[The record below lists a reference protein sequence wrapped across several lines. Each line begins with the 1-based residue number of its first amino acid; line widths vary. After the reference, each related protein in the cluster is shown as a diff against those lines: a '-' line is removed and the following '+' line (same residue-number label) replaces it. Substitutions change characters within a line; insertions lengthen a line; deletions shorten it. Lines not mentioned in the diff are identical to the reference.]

1 MNNWL
6 DKLERKFSRYAI
18 PNLMTY
24 IIILYAA
31 GFVLNLINP
40 TFYSQFLSLDAGKI
54 LQGQIWRIV
63 TFIIQPPSDSLI
75 FIVFVLY
82 LYYMIGKQLEAAWG
96 AFRFNLYFFSGM
108 LFIVIGAILAY
119 LLTGAVLPMDTW
131 YLNLSLFFAFAALY
145 PDIQLLLFFVIP
157 IKIKWLA
164 YLDVALLAYS
174 MITSILSGNW
184 AGCVVI
190 LCSLANVLV
199 FFLMTRKG
207 KHNSFRQNRRRK
219 EFKKAVSRG
228 EAEYRN
234 PNGITKHKCA
244 ICGRTEKDDP
254 NLEFRFCS
262 RCNGNYE
269 YCQDHLFTHEHVK

>member
-18 PNLMTY
+18 PNLITY

-31 GFVLNLINP
+31 GFALELINP
-40 TFYSQFLSLDAGKI
+40 TFYSQFLSLDASKI

-75 FIVFVLY
+75 FIAFALY

-108 LFIVIGAILAY
+108 LFIVLGAILAY
-119 LLTGAVLPMDTW
+119 LLTGTVLPMDTW

-164 YLDVALLAYS
+164 ILDGLYFIYAIVQAFLPAYGGGVFGIYYKANALAAF
-174 MITSILSGNW
+174 ISILNF
-184 AGCVVI
+184 I
-190 LCSLANVLV
+190 I
-199 FFLMTRKG
+199 FFLSSRNMKPYTPGQMKRKNDF
-207 KHNSFRQNRRRK
+207 KRK
-219 EFKKAVSRG
+219 MNMR
-228 EAEYRN
+228 
-234 PNGITKHKCA
+234 
-244 ICGRTEKDDP
+244 KD
-254 NLEFRFCS
+254 R
-262 RCNGNYE
+262 
-269 YCQDHLFTHEHVK
+269 

>member
-18 PNLMTY
+18 PNLITY

-31 GFVLNLINP
+31 GFALELINP
-40 TFYSQFLSLDAGKI
+40 TFYSQFLSLDASKI

-75 FIVFVLY
+75 FIAFALY

-108 LFIVIGAILAY
+108 LFIVLGAILAY
-119 LLTGAVLPMDTW
+119 LLTGTVLPMDTW

-157 IKIKWLA
+157 IKIK
-164 YLDVALLAYS
+164 
-174 MITSILSGNW
+174 
-184 AGCVVI
+184 
-190 LCSLANVLV
+190 
-199 FFLMTRKG
+199 
-207 KHNSFRQNRRRK
+207 
-219 EFKKAVSRG
+219 
-228 EAEYRN
+228 
-234 PNGITKHKCA
+234 
-244 ICGRTEKDDP
+244 
-254 NLEFRFCS
+254 
-262 RCNGNYE
+262 
-269 YCQDHLFTHEHVK
+269 

>member
-75 FIVFVLY
+75 FYCIRTVSLLY
-82 LYYMIGKQLEAAWG
+82 DREAVRGAWG

-164 YLDVALLAYS
+164 MLDGLYFVYAIVQAFS
-174 MITSILSGNW
+174 SG
-184 AGCVVI
+184 
-190 LCSLANVLV
+190 L
-199 FFLMTRKG
+199 
-207 KHNSFRQNRRRK
+207 RRR
-219 EFKKAVSRG
+219 
-228 EAEYRN
+228 
-234 PNGITKHKCA
+234 
-244 ICGRTEKDDP
+244 
-254 NLEFRFCS
+254 
-262 RCNGNYE
+262 
-269 YCQDHLFTHEHVK
+269 

>member
-119 LLTGAVLPMDTW
+119 LLTGAVLTDGYMV
-131 YLNLSLFFAFAALY
+131 SES
-145 PDIQLLLFFVIP
+145 
-157 IKIKWLA
+157 
-164 YLDVALLAYS
+164 VA
-174 MITSILSGNW
+174 
-184 AGCVVI
+184 I
-190 LCSLANVLV
+190 LCICGTLPGYPAVIVLCHTDQDQMAGDAGWSV
-199 FFLMTRKG
+199 FCVCDRTGFSSGL
-207 KHNSFRQNRRRK
+207 RRR
-219 EFKKAVSRG
+219 
-228 EAEYRN
+228 
-234 PNGITKHKCA
+234 
-244 ICGRTEKDDP
+244 
-254 NLEFRFCS
+254 
-262 RCNGNYE
+262 
-269 YCQDHLFTHEHVK
+269 

>member
-18 PNLMTY
+18 PNLITN

-108 LFIVIGAILAY
+108 LFIVIGAILAF

>member
-164 YLDVALLAYS
+164 MLDGLYFVYAIVQAFLPAYGGGVYG
-174 MITSILSGNW
+174 IYCTC
-184 AGCVVI
+184 CVHLDPELYHLFLKFTEYEAI
-190 LCSLANVLV
+190 FTGPDEEKERFQAQDETGRKTGECLCKWSKTQMCSL
-199 FFLMTRKG
+199 RK
-207 KHNSFRQNRRRK
+207 NRT
-219 EFKKAVSRG
+219 G
-228 EAEYRN
+228 
-234 PNGITKHKCA
+234 
-244 ICGRTEKDDP
+244 
-254 NLEFRFCS
+254 
-262 RCNGNYE
+262 
-269 YCQDHLFTHEHVK
+269 

>member
-63 TFIIQPPSDSLI
+63 TFIIQPPSGSLI

>member
-24 IIILYAA
+24 IIILYVA

-75 FIVFVLY
+75 FIAFALY

-108 LFIVIGAILAY
+108 LFIVLGAILAY

>member
-131 YLNLSLFFAFAALY
+131 YLNLSLFFAFAGTLPGY
-145 PDIQLLLFFVIP
+145 PAVIVLCHTDQDQMAGDAG
-157 IKIKWLA
+157 WSVFCVC
-164 YLDVALLAYS
+164 DRTGFS
-174 MITSILSGNW
+174 SG
-184 AGCVVI
+184 
-190 LCSLANVLV
+190 L
-199 FFLMTRKG
+199 
-207 KHNSFRQNRRRK
+207 RRR
-219 EFKKAVSRG
+219 
-228 EAEYRN
+228 
-234 PNGITKHKCA
+234 
-244 ICGRTEKDDP
+244 
-254 NLEFRFCS
+254 
-262 RCNGNYE
+262 
-269 YCQDHLFTHEHVK
+269 

>member
-108 LFIVIGAILAY
+108 LFIVIGAILAF

-207 KHNSFRQNRRRK
+207 KRGSFQQNRRRK

>member
-108 LFIVIGAILAY
+108 LFIVIGAILAF
-119 LLTGAVLPMDTW
+119 LLTGAVLPMD
-131 YLNLSLFFAFAALY
+131 NMVSES
-145 PDIQLLLFFVIP
+145 
-157 IKIKWLA
+157 
-164 YLDVALLAYS
+164 VA
-174 MITSILSGNW
+174 
-184 AGCVVI
+184 I
-190 LCSLANVLV
+190 LCICGTLPGYPAVIVLCHTDQDQMAGDAGWSV
-199 FFLMTRKG
+199 FCVCDRTGFSSGL
-207 KHNSFRQNRRRK
+207 RRRCLWH
-219 EFKKAVSRG
+219 
-228 EAEYRN
+228 
-234 PNGITKHKCA
+234 I
-244 ICGRTEKDDP
+244 
-254 NLEFRFCS
+254 L
-262 RCNGNYE
+262 
-269 YCQDHLFTHEHVK
+269 